1 MQSKGVMPLDKG
13 ILNDYIDACKFIEET
28 EEELKK
34 LKKKRKIVHDKV
46 KGSNPEWPYE
56 ARSFSIGGA
65 IETVDDVGLIQREEQ
80 ILQRKKATAEELK
93 LQVEEW
99 MQEIP
104 FRMQRIIKYRFFDRL
119 SWEEAA
125 TLMGKKCTGE
135 GIRMEFN
142 RFMKD
147 C

>member
-1 MQSKGVMPLDKG
+1 MDKN

-28 EEELKK
+28 EEEIKK
-34 LKKKRKIVHDKV
+34 LKKKRKIVQDKV
-46 KGSNPEWPYE
+46 KGSNPDWPYE
-56 ARSFSIGGA
+56 ARSFNLGGT
-65 IETVDDVGLIQREEQ
+65 IETVEDAGRIQREEQ
-80 ILQRKKATAEELK
+80 ILKKQKEMAEELK

-104 FRMQRIIKYRFFDRL
+104 FRMQRIIKYKFFNRL
-119 SWEEAA
+119 SWEEVA

-142 RFMKD
+142 RFMKEN
-147 C
+147 